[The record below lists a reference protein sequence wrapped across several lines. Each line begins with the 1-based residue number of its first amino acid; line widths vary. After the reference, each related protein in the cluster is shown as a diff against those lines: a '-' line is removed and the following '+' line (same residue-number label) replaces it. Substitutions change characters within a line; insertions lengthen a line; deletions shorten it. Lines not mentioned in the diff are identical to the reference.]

1 MAHTELT
8 LTSSVPLR
16 GSDARMPVLGFGV
29 YQIDRPDCA
38 AACLRALAAGYR
50 HVDTAQLYQNEAE
63 VGAALR
69 ACGLPREAVFV
80 TTKIRYPR
88 LGRGKTYL
96 RALQSVRK
104 IDPRD
109 GDGDEDGGGYVDLFL
124 VHSPHALRPK
134 DRKELWLALERL
146 HAEGRARA
154 IGVSNYQ
161 PEHLEEMKGYATV
174 WPPAV
179 NQILVSA
186 ASLAT
191 GIMAGP
197 HRIPCLPV
205 RFQLNGRY
213 SQLHPWTQQ
222 RETVDYC
229 NAHGIVLQA
238 FSPLARGTRLRE
250 PALVGI
256 AEKVGKSPA
265 QVLIRYCLQKGWV
278 PLPKSEKEEHIKQ
291 NADVFNFSISQ
302 DDMET
307 LDGLDRRQGPKFE

>member
-1 MAHTELT
+1 MARAELT

-16 GSDARMPVLGFGV
+16 GSEARMPVLGFGV

-38 AACLRALAAGYR
+38 AACLRALSAGYR
-50 HVDTAQLYQNEAE
+50 HIDTAQIYQNEEE

-69 ACGLPREAVFV
+69 DCGLPREAVFV

-88 LGRGKTYL
+88 LGKGKTYL
-96 RALQSVRK
+96 RALQSIQK

-109 GDGDEDGGGYVDLFL
+109 DGYVDLFL
-124 VHSPHALRPK
+124 IHSPHALKPK
-134 DRKELWLALERL
+134 DRKELWLALEKL
-146 HAEGRARA
+146 HEEGRIRA

-179 NQILVSA
+179 NQIL
-186 ASLAT
+186 
-191 GIMAGP
+191 
-197 HRIPCLPV
+197 
-205 RFQLNGRY
+205 
-213 SQLHPWTQQ
+213 LHPWTQQ

-229 NAHGIVLQA
+229 NEHGIILQA
-238 FSPLARGTRLRE
+238 FSPLARGIKLQE
-250 PALVGI
+250 SVLVGI

-291 NADVFNFSISQ
+291 NADVFDFSISQ
-302 DDMET
+302 DDMAT
-307 LDGLDRRQGPKFE
+307 LDGLDRGQGPKFE

>member
-1 MAHTELT
+1 MARTELT

-16 GSDARMPVLGFGV
+16 GSEARMPVLGFGV

-38 AACLRALAAGYR
+38 AACLRALSAGYR
-50 HVDTAQLYQNEAE
+50 HIDTAQIYQNEEE

-69 ACGLPREAVFV
+69 CCGLPREAIFV

-88 LGRGKTYL
+88 LGKGKTYL

-109 GDGDEDGGGYVDLFL
+109 DGYVDLFL
-124 VHSPHALRPK
+124 VHSPHALKPK
-134 DRKELWLALERL
+134 DRKELWLALEKL
-146 HAEGRARA
+146 HAEGRIRA

-179 NQILVSA
+179 NQIL
-186 ASLAT
+186 
-191 GIMAGP
+191 
-197 HRIPCLPV
+197 
-205 RFQLNGRY
+205 
-213 SQLHPWTQQ
+213 LHPWTQQ

-229 NAHGIVLQA
+229 NEHGIILQA
-238 FSPLARGTRLRE
+238 FSPLARGMKLRE

-278 PLPKSEKEEHIKQ
+278 PLPKSEKEEHIEQ
-291 NADVFNFSISQ
+291 NADVFCFSISQ
-302 DDMET
+302 DDMAT